1 MPGLDVLP
9 VRMARERRTF
19 LTFPWRI
26 YGEDPLWVPPLLP
39 EHAKRVDPERGA
51 FFKRGGEAELFIAWQ
66 DNRPVGT
73 ICAGEDKFTN
83 AQRGKHECIFGFF
96 ECVEDY
102 SVAEAL
108 LSRAVGWAREREL
121 NALLGP
127 FNLDYEDRYGILIEG
142 RERPAPLLCGHTPT
156 YYQDLVERF
165 GFTPARG
172 DNLAYA
178 IDLTETPA
186 LRRLSRLARRVRE
199 RRDISIREVDLTR
212 WDEEIDLIHRLLNTA
227 LAHLPG
233 FIGWHREAVESMLSS
248 FRPIA
253 DPELVLFG
261 EVDGEPVGWLPGIA
275 NLNEALIHVN
285 GLRHPWDYAKLWWH
299 TRRQPECLTLKSVLV
314 LPAYWGTGVSI
325 VMFDEMAR
333 RARAGGFRWVD
344 LSLTSEDNPNTPVLA
359 DRMGAEVYKRYR
371 VYRLDL

>member
-1 MPGLDVLP
+1 MSTSSDKIRNIAITGHGSTGKTTLFEQILFLGGQIPKPETVESGKTVSDYT
-9 VRMARERRTF
+9 EEETNRT
-19 LTFPWRI
+19 
-26 YGEDPLWVPPLLP
+26 
-39 EHAKRVDPERGA
+39 
-51 FFKRGGEAELFIAWQ
+51 
-66 DNRPVGT
+66 
-73 ICAGEDKFTN
+73 
-83 AQRGKHECIFGFF
+83 
-96 ECVEDY
+96 
-102 SVAEAL
+102 
-108 LSRAVGWAREREL
+108 
-121 NALLGP
+121 
-127 FNLDYEDRYGILIEG
+127 
-142 RERPAPLLCGHTPT
+142 
-156 YYQDLVERF
+156 
-165 GFTPARG
+165 
-172 DNLAYA
+172 
-178 IDLTETPA
+178 
-186 LRRLSRLARRVRE
+186 
-199 RRDISIREVDLTR
+199 ISI
-212 WDEEIDLIHRLLNTA
+212 HTA